1 MEIDLKYVQDCW
13 LQYCFIAL
21 GYLVIWLFGLESL
34 PHFFCAHGG
43 LLCLYFLGF
52 FFVAVVLYH
61 LPTLPDEKQEIKLY
75 FVLNFN
81 L

>member
-21 GYLVIWLFGLESL
+21 GYLVIWFRKFVTLFLCSWRSSL
-34 PHFFCAHGG
+34 FV
-43 LLCLYFLGF
+43 FLGF